1 MRMAKGVEWALHTLL
16 NLDMIGGGPV
26 GSGQLA
32 EAHGLS
38 ASYLNKQLQQLAR
51 AELVVSMPGPRG
63 GFRLARPLETITLLD
78 VVEAVEGD
86 TQLFHCTEIRCCGK
100 IGELSPPPTGAC
112 AVNAAMRRAEQAWRE
127 ALAAQSLADIRAELD
142 RVPMVRQVVRSVLN

>member
-1 MRMAKGVEWALHTLL
+1 MAKGVEWALHTLL

-51 AELVVSMPGPRG
+51 AELVVSVPGPRG
-63 GFRLARPLETITLLD
+63 GFRLARPLEDITLRD
-78 VVEAVEGD
+78 VVEAIEGS
-86 TQLFHCTEIRCCGK
+86 TQVFHCTEIRCSGK
-100 IGELSPPPTGAC
+100 IGELSPPPTGMC
-112 AVNAAMRRAEQAWRE
+112 AVNSAMRRAEQAWHQ
-127 ALAAQSLADIRAELD
+127 ALAAQTLADIRAEVDSTPL
-142 RVPMVRQVVRSVLN
+142 VRQVVRSALN

>member
-1 MRMAKGVEWALHTLL
+1 MAKGVEWALHTLL

-32 EAHGLS
+32 DAHGLS
-38 ASYLNKQLQQLAR
+38 SSYLNKQLQQLAR
-51 AELVVSMPGPRG
+51 AELVVSVPGPRG

-78 VVEAVEGD
+78 VVEAIEGS
-86 TQLFHCTEIRCCGK
+86 TGLFHCTEIRCSGK

-112 AVNAAMRRAEQAWRE
+112 AVNAAMRRAEQAWHQ

-142 RVPMVRQVVRSVLN
+142 RSPMTRHVVRSALS

>member
-1 MRMAKGVEWALHTLL
+1 MAKGVEWALHTLL

-51 AELVVSMPGPRG
+51 AGLVLSVPGPRG
-63 GFRLARPLETITLLD
+63 GFHLARPLEDITLLD
-78 VVEAVEGD
+78 VVEAIEGD
-86 TQLFHCTEIRCCGK
+86 ARLFHCTEIRCCGR
-100 IGELSPPPTGAC
+100 IGELSPPPTGMC
-112 AVNAAMRRAEQAWRE
+112 AVNSAMRRAEEAWHQ
-127 ALAAQSLADIRAELD
+127 ALAAQSLDEIRTELD
-142 RVPMVRQVVRSVLN
+142 GSPDVRRIVRSALE

>member
-1 MRMAKGVEWALHTLL
+1 MAKGVEWALHTLL

-51 AELVVSMPGPRG
+51 AELVVSVPGPRG
-63 GFRLARPLETITLLD
+63 GFRLARPLENITLLD
-78 VVEAVEGD
+78 VVEAIEGS
-86 TQLFHCTEIRCCGK
+86 TQVFHCTEIRCSGK
-100 IGELSPPPTGAC
+100 IGELSPPPTGTC
-112 AVNAAMRRAEQAWRE
+112 AVNAAMRRAEQAWHQS
-127 ALAAQSLADIRAELD
+127 LAAQTLADIRAEVDSTPL
-142 RVPMVRQVVRSVLN
+142 VRQVVRSALN

>member
-1 MRMAKGVEWALHTLL
+1 MAKGVEWALHTLL

-51 AELVVSMPGPRG
+51 AGLVASVPGPRG
-63 GFRLARPLETITLLD
+63 GFRLARPLEAITLLD
-78 VVEAVEGD
+78 VVEAIEGS

-100 IGELSPPPTGAC
+100 IGELSPPPTDTC
-112 AVNAAMRRAEQAWRE
+112 AVNAAMRRAEESWRQ
-127 ALAAQSLADIRAELD
+127 ALAAQCLADIRGELD
-142 RVPMVRQVVRSVLN
+142 RVPMVRQVVRTVLE

>member
-1 MRMAKGVEWALHTLL
+1 MAKGVEWALHTLL

-51 AELVVSMPGPRG
+51 AGLVVSVPGPRG
-63 GFRLARPLETITLLD
+63 GFRLARPLEDITLLD
-78 VVEAVEGD
+78 VVEAIEGS
-86 TQLFHCTEIRCCGK
+86 TKIFHCTEIRCGGR
-100 IGELSPPPTGAC
+100 IGALSPPPTGAC
-112 AVNAAMRRAEQAWRE
+112 AVNSAMRRAEQAWHQ
-127 ALAAQSLADIRAELD
+127 ALAAQTLADIKAEVDDPAVL
-142 RVPMVRQVVRSVLN
+142 QIVRSALE

>member
-1 MRMAKGVEWALHTLL
+1 MAKGVEWALHTLL

-38 ASYLNKQLQQLAR
+38 ASYLNKQLQLLAR
-51 AELVVSMPGPRG
+51 AELVVSVPGPRG

-78 VVEAVEGD
+78 VVEAIEGG
-86 TQLFHCTEIRCCGK
+86 TQLFQCTEISRCGK
-100 IGELSPPPTGAC
+100 IGELSPSSAGAC
-112 AVNAAMRRAEQAWRE
+112 AVNAAMRRAEQAWHQ

-142 RVPMVRQVVRSVLN
+142 RTPTVRQI